1 VDFYAWGTIE
11 RGLEV
16 HLYMKNQ
23 PPMIVTK
30 ELLKEQFA
38 AYNTLY
44 FDGKLGKCGFS
55 FFSKNITF
63 LGWYCAKEDSRGRP
77 NDKIWIGT
85 CVKWTEEGLKR
96 VLIHEMI
103 HMYVHRIEGHRY
115 DGIFGH
121 GRRFR
126 REARRIRK
134 EYGIETLKCPDVEF
148 LDKNHRPQWWEK
160 ALLWLIDR

>member
-1 VDFYAWGTIE
+1 MVI
-11 RGLEV
+11 
-16 HLYMKNQ
+16 
-23 PPMIVTK
+23 TK
-30 ELLKEQFA
+30 ELLKSLFDE
-38 AYNTLY
+38 YNELY
-44 FDGKLGKCGFS
+44 FDGKLGKCNFS
-55 FFSKNITF
+55 FFTKNLSI
-63 LGWYCAKEDSRGRP
+63 LGSYNSRNDKNGKP
-77 NDKIWIGT
+77 KDKIWIGT
-85 CVKWTEEGLKR
+85 SVKWTEEHLQR
-96 VLIHEMI
+96 ILIHEMI